1 MYYEHA
7 IATTTHL
14 AVEILKTIVPSS
26 AERLDSIQT
35 AISTAV
41 LERDLVKSRTAE
53 LERIERLH
61 DSMTDLAYCI
71 DQASEETQTLVE
83 NSIVRTIFA
92 ELETWRGKVAQAKNA
107 MFEALAEKA
116 IVAYY
121 A

>member
-26 AERLDSIQT
+26 ADHLDQVQT

-41 LERDLVKSRTAE
+41 LERDIAKNRADE
-53 LERIERLH
+53 LDRIERLH
-61 DSMTDLAYCI
+61 DSMTELALCI
-71 DQASEETQTLVE
+71 DDANSETQTLIE
-83 NSIVRTIFA
+83 SSIVSKIFT
-92 ELETWRGKVAQAKNA
+92 EIETWRQKVGQAKNA
-107 MFEALAEKA
+107 MLEALAEKA
-116 IVAYY
+116 IVHYY